1 MRCSDI
7 VYQSIELS
15 RRQYDCKT
23 LRLTQDYGSELVIEV
38 AQFDPQPGDKT
49 AHMWHGKPVELP
61 PYCIVG
67 IQQAGQ
73 KMTQY
78 IQTSRSNILLEL
90 LSSANDITREVL
102 LQADRYQR
110 RSNNPLVKQALDLF
124 TATRIIERDW
134 HIHGPETL
142 GIPAMLDPLQ
152 NNQLRI
158 PVTPVMD
165 GQLDQLVTKTYLL
178 PLRETLLA
186 NLQKTIYAGKKED
199 WFSVFLAMFI
209 YLTHIE
215 CLLQHSRRNAKRYG
229 LQRRYNDINLA
240 EKYFEASRIALAHF
254 HCIAN
259 GAIPLQLDWDKKD
272 VAAGARLDSEQVAF
286 IRNVLAKMGDR
297 KRDGSVGRMKCRHR
311 YEEPLYFC
319 HQLFEEG
326 WVDGV
331 GRIVIHEEVVV

>member
-1 MRCSDI
+1 MRCSDV

-23 LRLTQDYGSELVIEV
+23 LHLTQGYGSELVIEV
-38 AQFDPQPGDKT
+38 ALFDPQPGDKT
-49 AHMWHGKPVELP
+49 AHMWHGNPVELP
-61 PYCIVG
+61 PYCIIG
-67 IQQAGQ
+67 IEQASQ
-73 KMTQY
+73 KMMEY
-78 IQTSRSNILLEL
+78 VRKSRSIILIDL
-90 LSSANDITREVL
+90 LSSANDITREFL

-110 RSNNPLVKQALDLF
+110 RSQNILVQQALDLL

-134 HIHGPETL
+134 DISGPETL
-142 GIPAMLDPLQ
+142 GISAMLDPLQ
-152 NNQLRI
+152 NNQPKI

-165 GQLDQLVTKTYLL
+165 GQLDQMVTKSYLV

-186 NLQKTIYAGKKED
+186 NLQKTIYAGRKED
-199 WFSVFLAMFI
+199 WFSILLATFI

-229 LQRRYNDINLA
+229 LKRRYNDINLA

-259 GAIPLQLDWDKKD
+259 ASTPLMLDWTSND
-272 VAAGARLDSEQVAF
+272 VAAAAKLDFEQIAF
-286 IRNVLAKMGDR
+286 IGTVRTKMEER
-297 KRDGSVGRMKCRHR
+297 RREGSVGRMRSRHM

-319 HQLFEEG
+319 HQLFEEK
-326 WVDGV
+326 WEAGV
-331 GRIVIHEEVVV
+331 RRIVICEEVVV